1 MTDVHAH
8 AYHLMV
14 MDLSQ
19 ILDFS
24 WAFLKS
30 HLADQQPVLSDQTDD
45 KDKWVV
51 KYREKNRIKNKCK
64 VIWNFY
70 KKHFNSELLVP
81 FEELVK

>member
-1 MTDVHAH
+1 MTDVRAH

-19 ILDFS
+19 ILDF
-24 WAFLKS
+24 FLKS

-70 KKHFNSELLVP
+70 KKPFNSELLVP
-81 FEELVK
+81 FKELVT